1 MINMRYLKSKEMEFT
16 EDELFDEEI
25 NKAIKE
31 NNPFVLQEQLG
42 LSLEKAAEICEE
54 VRLYGKISLR
64 NLKTIMFARDRKVL
78 DIEIEKVTTVDLA
91 SEGLDIELEN
101 FNNSMLNN
109 NDSAVKVEGRN
120 SEGKKV
126 VLYYYPGTI
135 IKHKYDMNRQMRI
148 YNENGDVEAV
158 QEQMVFSEGII
169 GIAVYALAAY
179 RYDEEGNKKF
189 AIYDDDIYGGR
200 YFEYDEEGNIRY
212 FIAENDYRYLN
223 RDMVERLH
231 KAFNATRDDFV
242 NLDNSVL
249 EKNLELFSGEMYK
262 RVDNDISV
270 YDER

>member
-1 MINMRYLKSKEMEFT
+1 MINMRCLKTKEIEFT
-16 EDELFDEEI
+16 EDELFDEKI

-42 LSLEKAAEICEE
+42 FILEKAAEICEE

-78 DIEIEKVTTVDLA
+78 DIEIEKVTTVDLT
-91 SEGLDIELEN
+91 SEGLDKELEN

-126 VLYYYPGTI
+126 ILYYYPGSI
-135 IKHKYDMNRQMRI
+135 IKDRYDINRQMRV
-148 YNENGDVEAV
+148 YNENGDVEAA
-158 QEQMVFSEGII
+158 QEQVIFSDGMISV
-169 GIAVYALAAY
+169 GASALAAY

-212 FIAENDYRYLN
+212 LIVENDYRYLK

-249 EKNLELFSGEMYK
+249 EKNLKLFSGEMYK
-262 RVDNDISV
+262 RVANDISV